1 MANPIKPAASLAHSL
16 RHQAR
21 QKSSFFLQFFAFF
34 ISTVTGVSGFVLNAT
49 ALNLLIGG
57 QQTENHALAL
67 DKSIERALAGG
78 EIHSYEL
85 ALVAGQFCQIVV
97 DQRGIDVVVAL
108 FAPNGVKLVETDGTN
123 GAFGPEQVVLVPEN
137 AGTYRLEV
145 RSLEKNAPAGRYEV
159 KLEALRLAIPQDQ
172 YRIRAQQ
179 AYLDARRLRNQEAA
193 DSQRAAIAKYK
204 EALVAWQTLKDRR
217 METIAL
223 HDLGVLYGDLG
234 DYQQALEAYF
244 QARAGYQSLADWR
257 GQAAVLNNIGWIFA
271 ALGEH
276 QKAID
281 LYEEARQLK
290 DAQGERRLDPRILS
304 NIGSEYA
311 SLGKFQKALEI
322 HLQVLALRRAGN
334 DRLGL
339 AITLNNIANC
349 YEHLGEKQKALDYY
363 SQSLTYMPEVGNAF
377 YTAATLS
384 NIGAIYAD
392 LGEHQ
397 KALDH
402 FNQALQLRRTIGD
415 RNGEAAT
422 LHQIA
427 RLERNRGNL
436 LEARNHIEAAL
447 AAVESLRANVA
458 SQQLRV
464 SFFASVRRY
473 HEFYLSLLMELQR
486 QHPADGFDALALA
499 ASEKSRARSLLEL
512 LKEARAE
519 IKQGVDPGLLERE
532 RNLQQQI
539 SEKAQ
544 EQMTVLSGKHTA
556 EQGAEADKE
565 IALLTMEYE
574 QVQAQIRHT
583 SPRYAALTHPTTLS
597 LNEIQTSVL
606 DENTLLLEYVLGE
619 EKSYL
624 WAVTPTSLKSYELPK
639 RAEIEAAARHVYE
652 SLTARNQIRP
662 RETPEQRRR
671 RIDQA
676 DADFPQAVAAL
687 SRLIMA
693 PVASQL
699 ENKRLLIV
707 ADGVLQ
713 YIPFAVLPEIGDQP
727 LIKNHEIINLPSASV
742 LAVLRQETSGRKPAA
757 KTLAVLA
764 DPVFQRD
771 DPRLKQT
778 ATTRAGNSEFVRL
791 RFSRAEAEQIA
802 TLAPPDQTLKALDFA
817 ANRDLAT
824 SAELADYRIVH
835 FATHALI
842 NHQHPELSGIVL
854 SQMDERGQPRNGF
867 LRLHE
872 IYNLRLS
879 ADLVVLSACETALGK
894 EVPGEGMIGLTRGF
908 MYAGAP
914 RVAASLWQTDDRAAA
929 ELMKRFYQRMLGEK
943 MAAASALRAAQVSLW
958 QDKRW
963 AMPYFWAAFTLQGE
977 WK

>member
-1 MANPIKPAASLAHSL
+1 MANPSSPPASSAHPF
-16 RHQAR
+16 RHPAR
-21 QKSSFFLQFFAFF
+21 QKPPFPLQLFAVLIFTGTA
-34 ISTVTGVSGFVLNAT
+34 ISGLALSASG
-49 ALNLLIGG
+49 LNLPIGR
-57 QQTENHALAL
+57 QQTQLHALAL
-67 DKSIERALAGG
+67 EKSIERELAGG

-85 ALVAGQFCQIVV
+85 ALAAGQFCQIVV
-97 DQRGIDVVVAL
+97 DQQGIDVVVAL
-108 FAPNGVKLVETDGTN
+108 FGPNGVKLVETDGTN
-123 GAFGPEQVVLVPEN
+123 GAYGPEQVVLVAED

-145 RSLEKNAPAGRYEV
+145 RSLEKSAPAGRYEV
-159 KLEALRLAIPQDQ
+159 KLETLRTTLPQDEN
-172 YRIRAQQ
+172 RIRAQQ
-179 AYLDARRLRNQEAA
+179 AYLDARRLRNEEAA
-193 DSQRAAIAKYK
+193 NSQRAAIAKYK
-204 EALVAWQTLKDRR
+204 EALVMWQAAKDRR

-234 DYQQALEAYF
+234 EYQQALEAYF
-244 QARAGYQSLADWR
+244 QARSGYQSLGDWR
-257 GQAAVLNNIGWIFA
+257 GQAAVLNNIGWIYA

-281 LYEEARQLK
+281 LYEESRQLK
-290 DAQGERRLDPRILS
+290 DANGVGQKDPRVLS

-311 SLGKFQKALEI
+311 SLGNYAKALEI
-322 HLQVLALRRAGN
+322 HLQVLALRRQGKN
-334 DRLGL
+334 RLGL

-363 SQSLTYMPEVGNAF
+363 GQSLASMPEASNAF
-377 YTAATLS
+377 YTAATLT
-384 NIGAIYAD
+384 NIGALYAD

-427 RLERNRGNL
+427 RFERNRGNL
-436 LEARNHIEAAL
+436 TEARKHIEAAL
-447 AAVESLRANVA
+447 AAVESLRADVA
-458 SQQLRV
+458 SQQLRA

-473 HEFYLSLLMELQR
+473 HEFYQSLLMELHR
-486 QHPADGFDALALA
+486 QHPAHGFDALALA

-519 IKQGVDPGLLERE
+519 IKQGVDPVLIERE
-532 RNLQQQI
+532 RNLQQRI

-544 EQMTVLSGKHTA
+544 TQMNLLNGKHTA
-556 EQGAEADKE
+556 EQAAEAEKE
-565 IALLTMEYE
+565 IASLTTEFE
-574 QVQAQIRHT
+574 QVQAQIRHS
-583 SPRYAALTHPTTLS
+583 SPRYAALTQPTPLS
-597 LNEIQTSVL
+597 LKEIQTAVL
-606 DENTLLLEYVLGE
+606 DENTLMLEYSLGE

-624 WAVTPTSLKSYELPK
+624 WAVTPTSLKSFEIPK
-639 RAEIEAAARHVYE
+639 RAEIETAARRMYE
-652 SLTARNQIRP
+652 ALTARNQIEA

-671 RIDQA
+671 RIDRA
-676 DADFPQAVAAL
+676 DVDYPPAAAAL
-687 SRLIMA
+687 SRLILQ

-699 ENKRLLIV
+699 GNKRLVIV

-713 YIPFAVLPEIGDQP
+713 YIPFAALPEFSEQP
-727 LIKNHEIINLPSASV
+727 LIKNHEIITLPSASV
-742 LAVLRQETSGRKPAA
+742 LAVLRQETAERKPAA

-771 DPRLKQT
+771 DPRLKQPA
-778 ATTRAGNSEFVRL
+778 ATRTGDAEFVRL
-791 RFSRAEAEQIA
+791 RFSRAEADQIA
-802 TLAPPDQTLKALDFA
+802 SFAPPELTLKALDFA
-817 ANRDLAT
+817 ANRETAT
-824 SAELADYRIVH
+824 SEELGNYRIIH
-835 FATHALI
+835 FATHAVI

-854 SQMDERGQPRNGF
+854 SQVDERGQPRNGF

-894 EVPGEGMIGLTRGF
+894 EVRGEGMIGLTRGF
-908 MYAGAP
+908 MYARAP
-914 RVAASLWQTDDRAAA
+914 RVAASLWRTDDRAAA
-929 ELMKRFYQRMLGEK
+929 ELMKRFYQGMLGEK
-943 MAAASALRAAQVSLW
+943 MTAASALRAAQISLW

-963 AMPYFWAAFTLQGE
+963 ATPYFWAAFTLQGE